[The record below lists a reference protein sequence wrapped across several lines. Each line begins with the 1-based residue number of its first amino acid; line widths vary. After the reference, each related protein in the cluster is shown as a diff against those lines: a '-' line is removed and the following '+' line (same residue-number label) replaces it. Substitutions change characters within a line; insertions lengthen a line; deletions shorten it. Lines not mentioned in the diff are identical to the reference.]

1 MKQKKI
7 FFAIGQLFLVGII
20 SFQGLNSLKG
30 FDNILNR
37 EYSANLK
44 SDFQIT
50 GYQNVEDIKSIFNI
64 KRNIEND
71 VKIALI
77 EESDYFYAVASWYGP
92 GFHGRTMA
100 NGQIFNMYD
109 ENVVAHKK
117 LPFGTRV
124 EIINPRTNS
133 VLEAVVKDR
142 GPYIHGRDFDLSY
155 AGAQKLGMVD
165 KGVEQLKI
173 RIIEE

>member
-109 ENVVAHKK
+109 EDRKSVV
-117 LPFGTRV
+117 
-124 EIINPRTNS
+124 
-133 VLEAVVKDR
+133 
-142 GPYIHGRDFDLSY
+142 
-155 AGAQKLGMVD
+155 
-165 KGVEQLKI
+165 
-173 RIIEE
+173 